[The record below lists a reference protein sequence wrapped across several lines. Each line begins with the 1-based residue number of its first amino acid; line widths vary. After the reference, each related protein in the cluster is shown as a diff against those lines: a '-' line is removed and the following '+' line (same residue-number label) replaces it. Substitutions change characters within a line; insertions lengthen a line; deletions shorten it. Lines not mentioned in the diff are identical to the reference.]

1 MAHDAGK
8 KRCPEAPSAI
18 RRLDPRVKLVAALAY
33 MVSCLAV
40 QGPATLALAA
50 GALAAGALCAC
61 VPARSLLR
69 PLRALAVFLVVT
81 SLINLFCIRTGPVA
95 LSLGPLTIHRDGLE
109 AAVLYTARF
118 FLMLVAGSLLMRTT
132 APLELTDALRSLMGP
147 LERWGVDAGQ
157 AAMTLSIALRFVP
170 ILALEARTIVAA
182 QAARGTRWETM
193 GPALRERPA
202 PCRAPGLR
210 DGGARLRRRRAA
222 DASAPAA
229 AERATRRTVLPAGSP
244 LPYHPDRPARR
255 LLSKPTKPARS
266 LLSKPTKPARSK
278 MPRPRRR
285 GRGESQ
291 LFRRRRAA
299 DPLGR

>member
-193 GPALRERPA
+193 GPVGYARAGAALMVPLFASALRHAERLGCA
-202 PCRAPGLR
+202 MEARAYA
-210 DGGARLRRRRAA
+210 GGARRTHLHPLQLSARRDGPFCLLGALYLIILIALRAA
-222 DASAPAA
+222 
-229 AERATRRTVLPAGSP
+229 
-244 LPYHPDRPARR
+244 
-255 LLSKPTKPARS
+255 
-266 LLSKPTKPARSK
+266 
-278 MPRPRRR
+278 
-285 GRGESQ
+285 
-291 LFRRRRAA
+291 F
-299 DPLGR
+299 